1 MLWGDFNGYKIGLV
15 QSVSDMDA
23 IRADL
28 HGSIL
33 CGIDTETTGLS
44 YLRCHVVGVCL
55 STGRS
60 YGKADY
66 RGYYLPIRHLGYSKN
81 LPIEAVISL
90 TQHIVDNYKTAWW
103 NRSFDFSMLEK
114 DGFRCPFVGKTHDI
128 QFMAH
133 EMFNEEMPKLKD
145 FSKRLLG
152 FQTILFGDTGASE
165 GDFGNTDPEVTF
177 LYAGADAVQTALLG
191 IKIWNEYP
199 QVHQIYSMDNLSGE
213 AVRLLTKTPLH
224 LDYGFL
230 KSEVSRCTM
239 SLVELEQEIYGMV
252 GYMFNVRSDREVADA
267 LSRFVTLTAKTA
279 SGAWKVDKS
288 ILGALDHPLAKL
300 LLQHSELSTYLNSF
314 VKKMSTWE
322 KRSQP
327 VRLNYNLVVAL
338 TGRLS
343 SSASTGN
350 DYYAPMNA
358 QNIPKVEEKLYL
370 HEHPTLGYCLCS
382 EEEGCVR
389 GSDGS
394 PVKYK
399 TKGGLRNA
407 FIANASA
414 ESDDWVFLGADYSA
428 EEIAVAANWSQEE
441 GLLYPL
447 KHGLDVHL
455 HVAAKMFGVEDPTF
469 RSKSKAVSFGKLY
482 GGGASLIATRLKIAL
497 EAAKALIAH
506 YDITLPRLKRWQEAL
521 VKSARR
527 CGFAKTLFGRHI
539 YVGKWFN
546 SGDRA
551 KVAYAERVSKNAPIQ
566 GDCEINTP
574 IQCSCGYVPIG
585 TLWEWQQSGE
595 LARRSVKCWNGVRW
609 CDFSV
614 IDAGVRP
621 VYRFKFKR
629 GNEIIASDRH
639 LFKVWTAEGTE
650 FKNTQVIPIGEHL
663 CGSVA
668 KLQEYA
674 RLEWKSPTRV
684 FGALA
689 RKFDATQLTEEQSE
703 NLLYWVG
710 YALGDGNF
718 SSQGGAIEYTL
729 GSHETSRYD
738 AAKVFFDSLGL
749 SVSQLRFRSRE
760 AKGRRGDAYCFTVS
774 SVALRDALESVGID
788 YSWIHHTKRIPW
800 QLFCSSVGERKALLR
815 GLFDSDGSKK
825 QEQYEWHMCQ
835 KGILLDIQR
844 MLRTL
849 GFDSVLYS
857 VSDGSFRLVVCNTI
871 GFARFF
877 GLSDKGYGKHMT
889 WGKWY
894 DKRKT
899 PAPLLQK
906 FRDWAAWYP
915 TLIYGY
921 DLDKK
926 QYCSLQVLYSR
937 ILRGGSVSLST
948 FMDLCYRCGCEHILS
963 GDDFLEACEV
973 VSVERLSEPAH
984 CYCLSLTDECH
995 CYESDGIISHNCFP
1009 AGVYA
1014 ESQDDSVYRP
1024 WRDSVGRRMWFRD
1037 RRTSTSRQGVPTFR
1051 GTDPLWFVAFNT
1063 GDFCV
1068 CNDIHK
1074 FVRYGDESRL
1084 VDLNHICDEVTPLV
1098 PCGAKGLWSW
1108 LRGIGR
1114 GCSLARLAI
1123 TAHMGRS
1130 ISVGDGV
1137 IAWSLLKAWLG
1148 RKRYIT
1154 DDPHRAFLLRSVCD
1168 LFGWN
1173 LVYDFRRSR
1182 KLSKYAFRLRWGRRK
1197 KAVGV
1202 IVRALATSAPVIS
1215 PAMCSGLSVYPLGGF
1230 ISKNTGGDLIRRGL
1244 IKLMQCIARDPECRE
1259 NLEFQFTIHD
1269 EIQVRVRRSYLQKG
1283 VKLLQAIM
1291 NFWPKEFQTPIMVEP
1306 CVGFRLGGEL
1316 DIDAVSSDGFIIPK
1330 GFTPPQSYLDAH
1342 PDWYYL
1348 DTWFKTMKARRSITE
1363 W

>member
-15 QSVSDMDA
+15 QLVSDMDA

-199 QVHQIYSMDNLSGE
+199 QVHQIYSLDNMSGE

-279 SGAWKVDKS
+279 SGAWKVDKT
-288 ILGALDHPLAKL
+288 ILGGLDHPLAKL

-389 GSDGS
+389 ASDGS

-407 FIANASA
+407 FIANDSA
-414 ESDDWVFLGADYSA
+414 TSDDWVFLGCDYSA
-428 EEIAVAANWSQEE
+428 EEIALAANWSQEE

-455 HVAAKMFGVEDPTF
+455 HVAEKMFGVPDPAF

-482 GGGASLIATRLKIAL
+482 GGGPSLIATRLKITL

-521 VKSARR
+521 VKGARR

-551 KVAYAERVSKNAPIQ
+551 KVAYAERVSLN
-566 GDCEINTP
+566 
-574 IQCSCGYVPIG
+574 S
-585 TLWEWQQSGE
+585 
-595 LARRSVKCWNGVRW
+595 
-609 CDFSV
+609 
-614 IDAGVRP
+614 P
-621 VYRFKFKR
+621 V
-629 GNEIIASDRH
+629 
-639 LFKVWTAEGTE
+639 
-650 FKNTQVIPIGEHL
+650 Q
-663 CGSVA
+663 
-668 KLQEYA
+668 
-674 RLEWKSPTRV
+674 
-684 FGALA
+684 
-689 RKFDATQLTEEQSE
+689 
-703 NLLYWVG
+703 
-710 YALGDGNF
+710 
-718 SSQGGAIEYTL
+718 
-729 GSHETSRYD
+729 
-738 AAKVFFDSLGL
+738 
-749 SVSQLRFRSRE
+749 
-760 AKGRRGDAYCFTVS
+760 
-774 SVALRDALESVGID
+774 
-788 YSWIHHTKRIPW
+788 
-800 QLFCSSVGERKALLR
+800 
-815 GLFDSDGSKK
+815 
-825 QEQYEWHMCQ
+825 
-835 KGILLDIQR
+835 
-844 MLRTL
+844 
-849 GFDSVLYS
+849 
-857 VSDGSFRLVVCNTI
+857 GSFP
-871 GFARFF
+871 
-877 GLSDKGYGKHMT
+877 S
-889 WGKWY
+889 
-894 DKRKT
+894 
-899 PAPLLQK
+899 
-906 FRDWAAWYP
+906 
-915 TLIYGY
+915 
-921 DLDKK
+921 
-926 QYCSLQVLYSR
+926 
-937 ILRGGSVSLST
+937 
-948 FMDLCYRCGCEHILS
+948 
-963 GDDFLEACEV
+963 
-973 VSVERLSEPAH
+973 
-984 CYCLSLTDECH
+984 
-995 CYESDGIISHNCFP
+995 
-1009 AGVYA
+1009 GVYV
-1014 ESQDDSVYRP
+1014 ESQDGATYRP

-1084 VDLNHICDEVTPLV
+1084 VDLNHICDEITPLV
-1098 PCGAKGLWSW
+1098 PCGVKGVWSW
-1108 LRGIGR
+1108 LRGVGR

-1137 IAWSLLKAWLG
+1137 ITWSLLKAWLG

-1182 KLSKYAFRLRWGRRK
+1182 KLGKYVFRLRWGRRK

-1202 IVRALATSAPVIS
+1202 IVRPLEASTPVIS

-1230 ISKNTGGDLIRRGL
+1230 VSKNTGGDLIRRDL
-1244 IKLMQCIARDPECRE
+1244 IKLMQCIARDPECKE

-1348 DTWFKTMKARRSITE
+1348 DTWFKTMKARRGITE